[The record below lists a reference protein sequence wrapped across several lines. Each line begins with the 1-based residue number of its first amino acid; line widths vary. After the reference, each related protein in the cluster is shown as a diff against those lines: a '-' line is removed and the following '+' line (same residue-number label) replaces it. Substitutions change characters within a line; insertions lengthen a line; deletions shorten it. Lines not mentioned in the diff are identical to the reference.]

1 MTERATRGDLWRS
14 IRSGLSFG
22 LLLLVLAL
30 AAVLIVIPR
39 IVGAIPLTVLTSSM
53 EPTLPPGTL
62 IVVRPVDTDLVA
74 IGDVITYQITSG
86 EADVITH
93 RVVGI
98 DLGADGTRSF
108 TLKGDN
114 NAAADVD
121 PVREVQIQGKLWYSV
136 PVIGHLSL
144 FMNGDARGVIVPIG
158 AGLLFA
164 FAGWMFISGLV
175 GAARKRRRA
184 RAMQA
189 LANADDSG
197 PATPRE

>member
-1 MTERATRGDLWRS
+1 VTAKSPKGDVWRS

-62 IVVRPVDTDLVA
+62 IVVRPVDTDAIA
-74 IGDVITYQITSG
+74 IGDVITYQIKSG

-98 DLGADGTRSF
+98 DLGADGTRTF

-114 NAAADVD
+114 NAVPDVD

-136 PVIGHLSL
+136 PLIGHLSL
-144 FMNGDARGVIVPIG
+144 FMNGDARGIIVPIG

-164 FAGWMFISGLV
+164 FAAWMFISGIV
-175 GAARKRRRA
+175 GSARKRA
-184 RAMQA
+184 AEKKLQA
-189 LANADDSG
+189 LAGNDESG
-197 PATPRE
+197 PETPRE